1 MRKKALV
8 GFWMLRFSFRLCYVS
23 WVGWVGELGGLV
35 GGRAQPRHLRFPK
48 SLRIWGSLSFA
59 FRSMAVGIYPP
70 VQSGPILLR

>member
-1 MRKKALV
+1 MLPGIVQKSSNV
-8 GFWMLRFSFRLCYVS
+8 GSPESGGL
-23 WVGWVGELGGLV
+23 GELGGLV